1 MTTLRLLRMFRV
13 MPLAAVLV
21 LASCATQSRGPAVPE
36 DLGSSAVALKNPA
49 IRSWDDDLSEPF
61 LNAVIQTS
69 ERELERSRKPDGTLP
84 PVSFLAISGGGSDGA
99 FGAGLLSGW
108 SSAGT
113 RPEFKVVTGVSTGAL
128 TAPFAFLGP
137 AYDEK
142 LRRVYTT
149 VVSRDIFR
157 SRGVIAGFFND
168 ALFDTAP
175 LRRLMESLI
184 DEAMM
189 RDIAAEYQRGRLLF
203 IGTTNLD
210 ADRGVVWNIGEI
222 ASSGEPGALK
232 LIHDVLMASAAI
244 PAGFPPVMIDVEA
257 AGNRYQEMHVDG
269 GTKSQVFLYPP
280 SLDLVSQFRRSG
292 VQRERHAFVIRNA
305 RFKPDWE
312 EVPRRTLSVARRSIT
327 ALIRTQGIGDLY
339 QIYMISRRDHVDFN
353 LAYIPDTFQET
364 PDDLFDPVYMTKLFE
379 LGYKKASAGVEWSK
393 VPPGW
398 VDAMEEE
405 ISPIAVPHN

>member
-1 MTTLRLLRMFRV
+1 MLDASIRYFRV
-13 MPLAAVLV
+13 LPFVAFVL
-21 LASCATQSRGPAVPE
+21 LASCGTQPRGPAVPE
-36 DLGSSAVALKNPA
+36 DLGSAAVALNNPA
-49 IRSWDDDLSEPF
+49 IRSWDDDLNEAF
-61 LNAVIQTS
+61 LTEIIAAS
-69 ERELERSRKPDGTLP
+69 ERELQRSRADDGTFAP
-84 PVSFLAISGGGSDGA
+84 MHFLAISGGGSDGA

-108 SSAGT
+108 SATGN

-137 AYDEK
+137 RYDEK

-149 VVSRDIFR
+149 IVTNDIFR

-184 DEAMM
+184 DEEMM
-189 RDIAAEYQRGRLLF
+189 RDIASEYQRGRLLF

-210 ADRGVVWNIGEI
+210 ADRGVVWNIGTI
-222 ASSGEPGALK
+222 AASGDPGALK

-244 PAGFPPVMIDVEA
+244 PAGFPPIMIDVEA
-257 AGNRYQEMHVDG
+257 EGKKYQEMHVDG

-280 SLDLVSQFRRSG
+280 SLDVVSQFRRSG
-292 VQRERHAFVIRNA
+292 INRERHAYIIRNA

-312 EVPRRTLSVARRSIT
+312 EVPRRTLAVAARSIT

-339 QIYMISRRDHVDFN
+339 QIYMISRRDNVDFN
-353 LAYIPDTFQET
+353 LAYIPDSFTER
-364 PDDLFDPVYMTKLFE
+364 PNDHFDPVYMTKLFE
-379 LGYKKASAGVEWSK
+379 LGYRKAAAGFEWSK

-398 VDAMEEE
+398 VDNMDFEVPTIE
-405 ISPIAVPHN
+405 VPHN

>member
-1 MTTLRLLRMFRV
+1 MTTLRLLRAF
-13 MPLAAVLV
+13 PLVGLLV

-36 DLGSSAVALKNPA
+36 ALGSAATVLNNPA
-49 IRSWDDDLSEPF
+49 IRSWDDDLSEAF
-61 LNAVIQTS
+61 LNEVVETS
-69 ERELERSRKPDGTLP
+69 DRELERVRRPDSTLP
-84 PVSFLAISGGGSDGA
+84 PVQFLAISGGGSDGA

-108 SSAGT
+108 SAAGT

-149 VVSRDIFR
+149 VVTRDIFR
-157 SRGVIAGFFND
+157 SRGIVAGFFND

-175 LRRLMESLI
+175 LRRLMETLI
-184 DEAMM
+184 DEQMM
-189 RDIAAEYQRGRLLF
+189 RDIAAEYQRGRLLL

-210 ADRGVVWNIGEI
+210 ADRGVVWNIGLI
-222 ASSGEPGALK
+222 ARSGDPGALK

-257 AGNRYQEMHVDG
+257 EGKRFQEMHVDG

-280 SLDLVSQFRRSG
+280 SLDLVSQFRRSN
-292 VQRERHAFVIRNA
+292 VPRERQAFVIRNA
-305 RFKPDWE
+305 RFRPDWE
-312 EVPRRTLSVARRSIT
+312 EVPRRTLSVASRAIT

-339 QIYMISRRDHVDFN
+339 QIYMISRRDRVDFN
-353 LAYIPDTFQET
+353 LAYIPDSFTER
-364 PDDLFDPVYMTKLFE
+364 PADLFDPIYMTKLFE
-379 LGYKKASAGVEWSK
+379 LGYKNASAGLEWSK

-398 VDAMEEE
+398 VDKMAEDTPVIE
-405 ISPIAVPHN
+405 VPHN

>member
-1 MTTLRLLRMFRV
+1 MLKATLRLLR
-13 MPLAAVLV
+13 AVPFIATV
-21 LASCATQSRGPAVPE
+21 ILASCGTQPRGPAVPE
-36 DLGSSAVALKNPA
+36 DLGSSAVVLNNPA
-49 IRSWDDDLSEPF
+49 ARSWDDDLNEAF
-61 LNAVIQTS
+61 LNEVMAASQ
-69 ERELERSRKPDGTLP
+69 RELDRTRAADGSLG
-84 PVSFLAISGGGSDGA
+84 PVNFLAISGGGSDGA

-108 SSAGT
+108 SSAGN

-137 AYDEK
+137 KYDEK

-149 VVSRDIFR
+149 VVSNDIFR
-157 SRGVIAGFFND
+157 SRGIIAGFFND

-184 DEAMM
+184 DEEMM
-189 RDIAAEYQRGRLLF
+189 RDIAQEYQRGRLLF

-210 ADRGVVWNIGEI
+210 ADRGVVWNIGTI
-222 ASSGEPGALK
+222 AASGEPGALK

-244 PAGFPPVMIDVEA
+244 PAGFPPIMIDVEA
-257 AGNRYQEMHVDG
+257 EGKRYQEMHVDG

-292 VQRERHAFVIRNA
+292 VQRERHAYIIRNA

-312 EVPRRTLSVARRSIT
+312 QVPRRTLSVAARSIST
-327 ALIRTQGIGDLY
+327 LIRTQGIGDLY
-339 QIYMISRRDHVDFN
+339 QIYMISRRDNVDFN
-353 LAYIPDTFQET
+353 LAYIPDSFAER
-364 PDDLFDPVYMTKLFE
+364 PNDLFDPVYMTKLFD
-379 LGYKKASAGVEWSK
+379 LAYRKAAAGFEWSK

-398 VDAMEEE
+398 VDGMDLETPMIE
-405 ISPIAVPHN
+405 VPHN

>member
-1 MTTLRLLRMFRV
+1 MTTLRFLHAV
-13 MPLAAVLV
+13 PLTALIV

-36 DLGSSAVALKNPA
+36 ALGTVAVALHNPA
-49 IRSWDDDLSEPF
+49 FRSWDDDLSEAF
-61 LNAVIQTS
+61 LNEVVQAS
-69 ERELERSRKPDGTLP
+69 ERELERSRKPDGSLES
-84 PVSFLAISGGGSDGA
+84 VQFLAISGGGSDGA
-99 FGAGLLSGW
+99 FGAGLLAGW
-108 SSAGT
+108 SAAGT

-184 DEAMM
+184 DEEMLH
-189 RDIAAEYQRGRLLF
+189 DIAREYQRGRLLF
-203 IGTTNLD
+203 IGTANLD
-210 ADRGVVWNIGEI
+210 ADRGVVWNIGAI
-222 ASSGEPGALK
+222 ASSGDPGALK
-232 LIHDVLMASAAI
+232 LIHDVLMASSAV

-257 AGNRYQEMHVDG
+257 EGKHYQEMHVDG

-280 SLDLVSQFRRSG
+280 SLDIISQFRRSG
-292 VQRERHAFVIRNA
+292 IHRERQAFVIRNA

-353 LAYIPDTFQET
+353 LAYIPDSFQES

-379 LGYKKASAGVEWSK
+379 LGYKKSSAGFEWSK

-398 VDAMEEE
+398 VDSMADETP
-405 ISPIAVPHN
+405 PIAVPHN

>member
-1 MTTLRLLRMFRV
+1 MTTLRILRV
-13 MPLAAVLV
+13 IPLVGFLV

-36 DLGSSAVALKNPA
+36 ELGSSAVALHNPA
-49 IRSWDDDLSEPF
+49 FRSWDDDLSEAF
-61 LNAVIQTS
+61 LNEVIQTS
-69 ERELERSRKPDGTLP
+69 ERELERSRKADGSMEA
-84 PVSFLAISGGGSDGA
+84 VRFLAISGGGSDGA

-108 SSAGT
+108 SAAGT

-128 TAPFAFLGP
+128 TAPFAFVGP

-149 VVSRDIFR
+149 VVTRDIFR

-184 DEAMM
+184 DEEMM
-189 RDIAAEYQRGRLLF
+189 RDIASEYQRGRLLF

-210 ADRGVVWNIGEI
+210 ADRGVVWNIGAI

-244 PAGFPPVMIDVEA
+244 PAGFPPIMIDVEA
-257 AGNRYQEMHVDG
+257 DGKRYQEMHVDG

-280 SLDLVSQFRRSG
+280 SLDLVTEFRRSG
-292 VQRERHAFVIRNA
+292 IYRERHAYVIRNA
-305 RFKPDWE
+305 RFRPDWE

-339 QIYMISRRDHVDFN
+339 QIYMISRRDQVDFN
-353 LAYIPDTFQET
+353 LAYIPDSFREQ

-379 LGYKKASAGVEWSK
+379 LGYRKASSGFEWSK

-398 VDAMEEE
+398 VETMSEE
-405 ISPIAVPHN
+405 IPTIAVPHN

>member
-1 MTTLRLLRMFRV
+1 MTTLRYLRAVSLLA
-13 MPLAAVLV
+13 LLV

-36 DLGSSAVALKNPA
+36 DLGSSAVVLHNPT
-49 IRSWDDDLSEPF
+49 IRSWDDDLSEAF
-61 LNAVIQTS
+61 LNEVIQTS
-69 ERELERSRKPDGTLP
+69 ERELARSRNADGLLA
-84 PVSFLAISGGGSDGA
+84 PVQFLAISGGGSDGA

-108 SSAGT
+108 SAAGT

-137 AYDEK
+137 TYDEK

-184 DEAMM
+184 DEEMM
-189 RDIAAEYQRGRLLF
+189 HDIAREYDRGRLLF

-210 ADRGVVWNIGEI
+210 ADRGVVWNIGAI
-222 ASSGEPGALK
+222 AKTGDPGALK

-257 AGNRYQEMHVDG
+257 DGKRFQEMHVDG

-280 SLDLVSQFRRSG
+280 SLDLVTQFRRSG
-292 VQRERHAFVIRNA
+292 VQRERHAFIIRNA

-312 EVPRRTLSVARRSIT
+312 EVPRRTLAVASRSIT

-339 QIYMISRRDHVDFN
+339 QIYMISQRDQVDFN
-353 LAYIPDTFQET
+353 LAYIPDSFQER
-364 PDDLFDPVYMTKLFE
+364 PNDLFDPVYMTKLFE
-379 LGYKKASAGVEWSK
+379 LGYKKAASGVEWSK

-398 VDAMEEE
+398 VDSMAHET
-405 ISPIAVPHN
+405 SPIAAPHN